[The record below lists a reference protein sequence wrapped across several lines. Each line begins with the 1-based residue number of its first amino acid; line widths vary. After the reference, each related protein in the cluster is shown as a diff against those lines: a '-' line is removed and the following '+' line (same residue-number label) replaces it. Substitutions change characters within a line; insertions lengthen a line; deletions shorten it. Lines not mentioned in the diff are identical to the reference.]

1 MNTAKLFQ
9 PLTGLFVFGLSQGV
23 QKRLAGHPS
32 QCRPVAA
39 LHDLY
44 QRELRPQWSRD
55 WGTHSSVSEKLSFIA
70 FFFHVFMLCDS
81 RNYLHLKSDLSN
93 IWKVMLT
100 RQQMA
105 WDSQSFYFPPLV
117 PMNMQ
122 CLRQA
127 QTFAQT
133 VCGSPLSIGR
143 QSSRSWPT
151 SLPSMTASWAYQP
164 SCIPSTSRGRDKT
177 E

>member
-55 WGTHSSVSEKLSFIA
+55 WGTHSSVSGKTLVYSILFPCLCVMWQQKLSTLKIWPIK
-70 FFFHVFMLCDS
+70 
-81 RNYLHLKSDLSN
+81 YLKDHANETTNGIRFTIFLFSIISAYEHAVLAAGTDFRSDRLWESFVN
-93 IWKVMLT
+93 WET
-100 RQQMA
+100 EQQKLA
-105 WDSQSFYFPPLV
+105 NVTAIYDRILGIPTQLYSQHF
-117 PMNMQ
+117 Q
-122 CLRQA
+122 R
-127 QTFAQT
+127 
-133 VCGSPLSIGR
+133 
-143 QSSRSWPT
+143 
-151 SLPSMTASWAYQP
+151 
-164 SCIPSTSRGRDKT
+164 
-177 E
+177 